1 MSGPKQAT
9 IVSRNYTPAPDDCA
23 RALEFLLKT
32 SVSKKA
38 AGRAASNDA
47 KVRSKSDSRAMG
59 SIP

>member
-1 MSGPKQAT
+1 MSNSKQV
-9 IVSRNYTPAPDDCA
+9 IVFRDYRPAPEDCVC
-23 RALEFLLKT
+23 ALAFLLRA

-38 AGRAASNDA
+38 AAGAASNDA